1 MPEQMDKSNINIQIR
16 EYICNTSSYMNKS
29 NFPMHKEHARAFTS
43 QLYLSNFHLGYIKQ
57 TRNLTKNSVQTKYIY
72 LQSFHRENRWP
83 HCEDSPFPA
92 SIVCFVSQVCQVCQA
107 DKQRLARTKV
117 NFRHFART
125 HLTSGD
131 KANATHTHTG
141 TCIVHAHH
149 TKK

>member
-1 MPEQMDKSNINIQIR
+1 MDKSNINIQIR

-107 DKQRLARTKV
+107 DKQRLARTSQFPALCKDAL
-117 NFRHFART
+117 NIWRQ
-125 HLTSGD
+125 S
-131 KANATHTHTG
+131 KCNTHTHWHMHCARTP
-141 TCIVHAHH
+141 H
-149 TKK
+149 